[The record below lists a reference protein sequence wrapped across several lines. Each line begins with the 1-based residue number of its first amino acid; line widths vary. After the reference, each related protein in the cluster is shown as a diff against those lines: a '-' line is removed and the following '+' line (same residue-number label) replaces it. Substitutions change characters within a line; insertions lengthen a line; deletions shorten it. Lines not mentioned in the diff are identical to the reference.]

1 MRSVV
6 YLYLAGMLALVA
18 CGPKY
23 VDVTTDESQFRG
35 YIPIEPIPVN
45 TVRVFDTT
53 CSGYVETCWA
63 SLSPR
68 EILALLPL
76 QTAEVSVRQ
85 LDAQSSMKFIG
96 SSASVEV
103 GNYEVVMDY
112 MKYLTDTV
120 VTKDSVYIGSR
131 KIGIGLRMTARV
143 RTSKSDINISGLS
156 ALATQATLS
165 HLSGSL
171 SVNVIGIDSRDVTN
185 LIPITSQLDQSSI
198 EAALQALAAVKTKMW
213 DTLETTIT
221 PHIVAVQQRVD
232 SSLDQII
239 QEKSYKHQK
248 SALGNCIREW
258 WKPGGHVDTAR
269 TASLQAW
276 LDANKSA
283 GAPETITDL
292 LSGAGLDAMRA
303 KAVRDL
309 AIPCDASSDTLHY

>member
-6 YLYLAGMLALVA
+6 SLYLAGMLALVA

-23 VDVTTDESQFRG
+23 VNVATDESQFRG
-35 YIPIEPIPVN
+35 YIPVEPIPVN

-63 SLSPR
+63 ALSPR
-68 EILALLPL
+68 EKLALMPL

-85 LDAQSSMKFIG
+85 MDAQSSMKFIG
-96 SSASVEV
+96 SSASVAA

-112 MKYLTDTV
+112 MKYMTDTV

-131 KIGIGLRMTARV
+131 KVGIGLRMTARV
-143 RTSKSDINISGLS
+143 RTFKSDINISGLS
-156 ALATQATLS
+156 ALATEATLS

-239 QEKSYKHQK
+239 QQKSYKYEE
-248 SALGNCIREW
+248 STLGDCIEAW
-258 WKPGGHVDTAR
+258 WKPGGLEDAAR
-269 TASLQAW
+269 TAGLNTWLQA
-276 LDANKSA
+276 NQSA
-283 GAPETITDL
+283 GAPEDIADLIT
-292 LSGAGLDAMRA
+292 GGGLDAIRE

-309 AIPCDASSDTLHY
+309 GIPCDTAPGR